1 LCLKAIENAVYSG
14 VDYFVYQQLAEFGA
28 AGAIET
34 LGVSAATATGAGYY
48 NMGGAKGIARFLFC
62 PL

>member
-1 LCLKAIENAVYSG
+1 
-14 VDYFVYQQLAEFGA
+14 VYQQLAEFGA

-34 LGVSAATATGAGYY
+34 LGVSAATAAATGAGYY